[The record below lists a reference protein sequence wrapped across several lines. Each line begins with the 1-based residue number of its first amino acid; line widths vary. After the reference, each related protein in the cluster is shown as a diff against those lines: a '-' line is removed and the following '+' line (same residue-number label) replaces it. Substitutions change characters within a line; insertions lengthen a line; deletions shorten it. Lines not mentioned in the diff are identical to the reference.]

1 MAKQVF
7 YDPRRSRWKRVLLL
21 SNIVGVLV
29 TLLIIFF
36 VYSAMRGVRLPEL
49 LLQEQKHPFHALKE
63 KEKEREKERRRVA
76 HKRGHRKSKLAPSQV
91 KLNAEEGIR
100 AAFYVDWDAASFS
113 SLREYSRQI
122 DLLFPDWL
130 HVLTPDGHLQAV
142 ANETNK
148 LYDLMQGSTVRPVDD
163 KVMPFL
169 KSEGAETEV
178 FPMVNNFNGTDW
190 VNVADFLNDPEA
202 RALFRQQVSTFLA
215 TDRYKGLMIDLESFA
230 KAGQPGYLALLQE
243 LSSDLH
249 PKGMK
254 LYVSVPSRNED
265 FDYHAVSVRADGV
278 VLMNYDEHYPG
289 GRPGP
294 TRWRS

>member
-1 MAKQVF
+1 MPKQVF

-21 SNIVGVLV
+21 SNILGILI

-36 VYSAMRGVRLPEL
+36 VYSVMRGVPLPEL
-49 LLQEQKHPFHALKE
+49 LLQEQKHPYHALKEREKE
-63 KEKEREKERRRVA
+63 KEKERRRLA

-130 HVLTPDGHLQAV
+130 HVLTPDGHIQAV

-148 LYDLMQGSTVRPVDD
+148 LYDVIQGSTVRQVDD
-163 KVMPFL
+163 KVMAFL
-169 KSEGAETEV
+169 KSEGADTEV

-190 VNVADFLNDPEA
+190 VNVADFLNDADA
-202 RALFRQQVSTFLA
+202 RA
-215 TDRYKGLMIDLESFA
+215 
-230 KAGQPGYLALLQE
+230 
-243 LSSDLH
+243 
-249 PKGMK
+249 
-254 LYVSVPSRNED
+254 VPSGSL
-265 FDYHAVSVRADGV
+265 HIPGDGQV
-278 VLMNYDEHYPG
+278 Q
-289 GRPGP
+289 RPDD
-294 TRWRS
+294 